1 MTILEGSAYN
11 GTAKI
16 PCGFFWEHPIFRHI
30 IAVGDYVAFLLLIAA
45 VNIITQGVIRKM
57 NETFMKEK
65 PVFSL
70 ILSMGFPM
78 MISMLVNSLYN
89 IVDSFFVAKIS
100 EDAMTALS
108 LVYPVQ
114 NFINA
119 IAIGFGVGINA
130 VIAFYLGASEKEK
143 ANRAATWGLVL
154 ALFHGLLL
162 AVGSIALMPAFL
174 RMFTSQAS
182 LFDLGM
188 RYSMIVFA
196 FSPIITL
203 GISFE
208 KIFQSTGQMT
218 VSMVS
223 LMAGCIT
230 NIILDPIM
238 IFGLGPCPEMGIEGA
253 ALATGL
259 GQVVSLVI
267 YLGVYFSGTLPLHI
281 GIQHLVREKGLT
293 ARLYSIGI
301 PASLNIALP
310 SLLIAS
316 LNVILASF
324 SQIYVTILGIY
335 YKLQTFLYLPANG
348 IIQGIRPLVGY
359 NYGAKEYHR
368 VNKIYL
374 TTLAIDGCIMV
385 IGTIICLLIPDQLM
399 GLFTENPQTIE
410 AGSLALRIISGGFLV
425 STLSITSCGA
435 LEGLGKGTPSLIIS
449 LLRYV
454 VIIIPAAFLLGRA
467 FGPAGVWNAFWI
479 AEAVTGVISVFIYR
493 RVVRNH

>member
-1 MTILEGSAYN
+1 M
-11 GTAKI
+11 
-16 PCGFFWEHPIFRHI
+16 
-30 IAVGDYVAFLLLIAA
+30 
-45 VNIITQGVIRKM
+45 
-57 NETFMKEK
+57 
-65 PVFSL
+65 
-70 ILSMGFPM
+70 
-78 MISMLVNSLYN
+78 
-89 IVDSFFVAKIS
+89 
-100 EDAMTALS
+100 
-108 LVYPVQ
+108 
-114 NFINA
+114 
-119 IAIGFGVGINA
+119 
-130 VIAFYLGASEKEK
+130 
-143 ANRAATWGLVL
+143 
-154 ALFHGLLL
+154 LL

-182 LFDLGM
+182 LFDLGI

-223 LMAGCIT
+223 LMAGCIA

-310 SLLIAS
+310 SLLITS

-493 RVVRNH
+493 RAVRSH

>member
-1 MTILEGSAYN
+1 
-11 GTAKI
+11 
-16 PCGFFWEHPIFRHI
+16 
-30 IAVGDYVAFLLLIAA
+30 
-45 VNIITQGVIRKM
+45 
-57 NETFMKEK
+57 MKEK
-65 PVFSL
+65 PVFPL
-70 ILSMGFPM
+70 IISMGLPM

-114 NFINA
+114 NFISA

-130 VIAFYLGASEKEK
+130 VIAYYLGASQKEK
-143 ANRAATWGLVL
+143 ADRTASWGLLL
-154 ALFHGLLL
+154 ALIHGLLL
-162 AVGSIALMPAFL
+162 AVICIAVMPAFL
-174 RMFTSQAS
+174 HMFTSQAS
-182 LFDLGM
+182 LSELGM
-188 RYSMIVFA
+188 RYSVIVFA
-196 FSPIITL
+196 FSPVITL

-238 IFGLGPCPEMGIEGA
+238 IFGIGPCPEMGIEGA

-267 YLGVYFSGTLPLHI
+267 YLGIYFSGALPLHI
-281 GIQHLVREKGLT
+281 GIRHLVREKGLI

-335 YKLQTFLYLPANG
+335 YKLQTFLYLPASG
-348 IIQGIRPLVGY
+348 IVQGMRPVIGY
-359 NYGAKEYHR
+359 NYGAGEYKR
-368 VNKIYL
+368 VRKIYL
-374 TTLAIDGCIMV
+374 VTLAMSSVIM
-385 IGTIICLLIPDQLM
+385 IAGTIICLAVPGQLM
-399 GLFTENPQTIE
+399 GLFTANETTVQ
-410 AGSLALRIISGGFLV
+410 AGKTALRIISAGFLV
-425 STLSITSCGA
+425 SAVSVTSSGA
-435 LEGLGKGTPSLIIS
+435 LEGLGKGTASLVIS
-449 LLRYV
+449 LCRYV
-454 VIIIPAAFLLGRA
+454 IVILPAAFLLSRI
-467 FGPAGVWNAFWI
+467 FGAAGVWNAFWI
-479 AEAVTGVISVFIYR
+479 AEAVTAVVSFMISKKKVYL
-493 RVVRNH
+493 